1 MGVVGGKKVAGLDG
15 LGEWVSGGR
24 LTAGGGE
31 VAGRACPAPTGW
43 RKGERVPTGNGQ
55 AEGSRP
61 LPTMWKVRGWLW
73 ESARAGHARPLRV
86 VVGTVCF
93 PHSAHV
99 NVENTCNFYLI
110 IIV

>member
-1 MGVVGGKKVAGLDG
+1 MGKVYIAVTAVGRHKLWGVVGGKRVAGLG
-15 LGEWVSGGR
+15 VLGEWVSGGR

-31 VAGRACPAPTGW
+31 VAGRACPAPTG
-43 RKGERVPTGNGQ
+43 
-55 AEGSRP
+55 
-61 LPTMWKVRGWLW
+61 
-73 ESARAGHARPLRV
+73 V
-86 VVGTVCF
+86 VVEGAVCF

>member
-1 MGVVGGKKVAGLDG
+1 MGKVYIGVTAVGGHKLWGVVGGKRVAGLGG

-24 LTAGGGE
+24 LTAGDGK
-31 VAGRACPAPTGW
+31 VAGRACPAPTG
-43 RKGERVPTGNGQ
+43 
-55 AEGSRP
+55 
-61 LPTMWKVRGWLW
+61 
-73 ESARAGHARPLRV
+73 V
-86 VVGTVCF
+86 VVEGAVCF